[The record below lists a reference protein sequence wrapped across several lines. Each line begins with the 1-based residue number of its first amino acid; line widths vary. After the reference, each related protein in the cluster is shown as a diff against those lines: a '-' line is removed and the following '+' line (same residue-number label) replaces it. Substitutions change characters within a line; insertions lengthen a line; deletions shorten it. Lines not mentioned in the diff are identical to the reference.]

1 VHTVTPML
9 AIRGAVE
16 AIEFYRHAFGARET
30 MRLTGPG
37 GSIAH
42 AELAI
47 GDGLIML
54 AEEDPR
60 FNAVPEVLGG
70 TPVIVHLYVPD
81 VDAVVARAVQAG
93 ARVLI
98 PVADQF
104 YGDRAG
110 RIADPYGHV
119 WIVSTRQ
126 AEMTPEEMQR
136 RFEALMA
143 GPAPE

>member
-1 VHTVTPML
+1 MTTIAPML

-16 AIEFYRHAFGARET
+16 AMEFYRHAFGARET

-47 GDGLIML
+47 GEGVIML
-54 AEEDPR
+54 AEEDPK
-60 FNAVPEVLGG
+60 FNAVPEALGG
-70 TPVIVHLYVPD
+70 TPVVIHLYVPD
-81 VDAVVARAVQAG
+81 VDAVVARAVGAG

-119 WIVSTRQ
+119 WIISTRK
-126 AEMTPEEMQR
+126 EELSQEEVQR
-136 RFEALMA
+136 RFEALR
-143 GPAPE
+143 